1 MEEILCHFS
10 PFSNCQVTSFPVLLP
25 VQPFN
30 KTRSRYVKIWKR
42 GLRCWKIHQ
51 QNDDPARNQEI
62 NKALESYK
70 RFMNDIVISKYLG
83 LVDSFLEA
91 APQATFQLYLLMK
104 EDDSWP
110 SKISDT
116 QIILQCLDV
125 LFRSYDS

>member
-1 MEEILCHFS
+1 
-10 PFSNCQVTSFPVLLP
+10 
-25 VQPFN
+25 
-30 KTRSRYVKIWKR
+30 
-42 GLRCWKIHQ
+42 
-51 QNDDPARNQEI
+51 
-62 NKALESYK
+62 
-70 RFMNDIVISKYLG
+70 MNDIVISKYLG

-110 SKISDT
+110 SKISDS